1 MGCFCWFRAAG
12 RVTTR
17 QIAWWVFFRA
27 EFANSHRPEAR
38 RFRDSVQKNVL
49 SRIADAL
56 FNPSFGFGSPQ
67 SILLIC
73 FRQFCSPPFAVGN
86 RFHPAP
92 VRALDRLLV
101 FENLFI
107 FPRIGW
113 FGLLTV
119 FRRLPWTWRRS
130 RRWFVA
136 ASHTSD
142 AHARARQSSRNLSVL
157 HRLPPPPSSAAF
169 PRRVWTER
177 RLHPAPSVSA
187 LEPLPRTNMTRLVG
201 AFVLLLALSCA
212 SPVAGQAASAQGGM
226 YYGPFRGPL
235 YG

>member
-17 QIAWWVFFRA
+17 QIAWLFSFHA

-73 FRQFCSPPFAVGN
+73 FRQFWEPPFAVGN
-86 RFHPAP
+86 RFHTDGSGP
-92 VRALDRLLV
+92 VAA

-113 FGLLTV
+113 FGLLNGVSTSSLDV
-119 FRRLPWTWRRS
+119 EAESSLVRGRIAHVRRRRTCATK
-130 RRWFVA
+130 VLG
-136 ASHTSD
+136 TSP
-142 AHARARQSSRNLSVL
+142 SSTAFLR
-157 HRLPPPPSSAAF
+157 RLPPPPSLAASG
-169 PRRVWTER
+169 PNVDSTP
-177 RLHPAPSVSA
+177 HPACR
-187 LEPLPRTNMTRLVG
+187 PLSHFPE
-201 AFVLLLALSCA
+201 
-212 SPVAGQAASAQGGM
+212 QI
-226 YYGPFRGPL
+226 
-235 YG
+235 

>member
-17 QIAWWVFFRA
+17 QIAWLFSFHA

-67 SILLIC
+67 SISLIC
-73 FRQFCSPPFAVGN
+73 FRQFWEPPFAVGN

-92 VRALDRLLV
+92 VRALDRLLA

-142 AHARARQSSRNLSVL
+142 ADARARQKFSEPLR
-157 HRLPPPPSSAAF
+157 PPPPSLAAF
-169 PRRVWTER
+169 LRCLPSPRLDRTST
-177 RLHPAPSVSA
+177 P
-187 LEPLPRTNMTRLVG
+187 PRTQRVG
-201 AFVLLLALSCA
+201 
-212 SPVAGQAASAQGGM
+212 P
-226 YYGPFRGPL
+226 
-235 YG
+235 

>member
-67 SILLIC
+67 SISLIC
-73 FRQFCSPPFAVGN
+73 FRQFWEPPFAVGN

-92 VRALDRLLV
+92 VRALDRLLA

-113 FGLLTV
+113 FGLLNGVSTSSLDV
-119 FRRLPWTWRRS
+119 EVESSLVRGRVAHVRRRRTCATKFS
-130 RRWFVA
+130 EPLR
-136 ASHTSD
+136 
-142 AHARARQSSRNLSVL
+142 
-157 HRLPPPPSSAAF
+157 PPPPSLAAF
-169 PRRVWTER
+169 LR
-177 RLHPAPSVSA
+177 RLPSPRLDRTST
-187 LEPLPRTNMTRLVG
+187 PPRTQRVG
-201 AFVLLLALSCA
+201 
-212 SPVAGQAASAQGGM
+212 P
-226 YYGPFRGPL
+226 
-235 YG
+235 

>member
-17 QIAWWVFFRA
+17 QIAWWVFFHA

-73 FRQFCSPPFAVGN
+73 FRQFWEPPFAVGN

-92 VRALDRLLV
+92 VRALDRLLA

-107 FPRIGW
+107 FPRIGG

-130 RRWFVA
+130 RRWFAA

-142 AHARARQSSRNLSVL
+142 AHARARQKFSEPLR
-157 HRLPPPPSSAAF
+157 PPPPSSAAF
-169 PRRVWTER
+169 LR
-177 RLHPAPSVSA
+177 RLPSPRLDRTST
-187 LEPLPRTNMTRLVG
+187 PPRTQRVG
-201 AFVLLLALSCA
+201 
-212 SPVAGQAASAQGGM
+212 P
-226 YYGPFRGPL
+226 
-235 YG
+235 

>member
-1 MGCFCWFRAAG
+1 MGCFCWFQAAG

-17 QIAWWVFFRA
+17 QIAWWVFFHA

-73 FRQFCSPPFAVGN
+73 FRQFWEPPFAVGN
-86 RFHPAP
+86 RFHGRFGTCSRLKIFSFS
-92 VRALDRLLV
+92 RASGGSA
-101 FENLFI
+101 F
-107 FPRIGW
+107 
-113 FGLLTV
+113 LTV

-142 AHARARQSSRNLSVL
+142 ADARARQKFSEPLR
-157 HRLPPPPSSAAF
+157 PPPPSLAAF
-169 PRRVWTER
+169 LRCLPSPRLDRTST
-177 RLHPAPSVSA
+177 P
-187 LEPLPRTNMTRLVG
+187 PRTQRVG
-201 AFVLLLALSCA
+201 
-212 SPVAGQAASAQGGM
+212 P
-226 YYGPFRGPL
+226 
-235 YG
+235 

>member
-1 MGCFCWFRAAG
+1 VGCFCWFRAAG

-38 RFRDSVQKNVL
+38 RFRDSVQKNAL

-73 FRQFCSPPFAVGN
+73 FRQFWEPPFAVGN

-119 FRRLPWTWRRS
+119 FRRLPWTWRRVVVGS
-130 RRWFVA
+130 WPHRTRQT
-136 ASHTSD
+136 HTHVRDKVLGTSP
-142 AHARARQSSRNLSVL
+142 SSTAFLR
-157 HRLPPPPSSAAF
+157 RLPPPPSLAASG
-169 PRRVWTER
+169 PNVDSTP
-177 RLHPAPSVSA
+177 HPACR
-187 LEPLPRTNMTRLVG
+187 PLSHFPE
-201 AFVLLLALSCA
+201 
-212 SPVAGQAASAQGGM
+212 QI
-226 YYGPFRGPL
+226 
-235 YG
+235 

>member
-67 SILLIC
+67 SISLIC
-73 FRQFCSPPFAVGN
+73 FRQFWEPPFAVGN

-92 VRALDRLLV
+92 VRALDRLLA

-113 FGLLTV
+113 FGLLNGVSTSSLDV
-119 FRRLPWTWRRS
+119 EAESSLVRGRIAHVRRTRTCATKVLG
-130 RRWFVA
+130 
-136 ASHTSD
+136 TSP
-142 AHARARQSSRNLSVL
+142 SSTAFPR
-157 HRLPPPPSSAAF
+157 RLPPPPSLAASG
-169 PRRVWTER
+169 PNVDSTP
-177 RLHPAPSVSA
+177 HPACR
-187 LEPLPRTNMTRLVG
+187 PLSHFPE
-201 AFVLLLALSCA
+201 
-212 SPVAGQAASAQGGM
+212 QI
-226 YYGPFRGPL
+226 
-235 YG
+235 

>member
-17 QIAWWVFFRA
+17 QIAWLFFFRA

-73 FRQFCSPPFAVGN
+73 FRQFWEPPFAVGN
-86 RFHPAP
+86 RFHTDGSGP
-92 VRALDRLLV
+92 VAA

-113 FGLLTV
+113 FGLLNGVSTSSLDV
-119 FRRLPWTWRRS
+119 EAESSLVRGRIAHVRRRRTCATKFSEPLRHPPPSLAAFLRRLPSPRLDR
-130 RRWFVA
+130 
-136 ASHTSD
+136 TST
-142 AHARARQSSRNLSVL
+142 
-157 HRLPPPPSSAAF
+157 P
-169 PRRVWTER
+169 
-177 RLHPAPSVSA
+177 
-187 LEPLPRTNMTRLVG
+187 PRTQRVG
-201 AFVLLLALSCA
+201 
-212 SPVAGQAASAQGGM
+212 P
-226 YYGPFRGPL
+226 
-235 YG
+235 